1 MHEPPFSPV
10 YPGLHSQAVLAI
22 LPAAEVEFDGQSEHS
37 AGPSMALY
45 LPRAQS
51 TQSLFDADEPALQEQ
66 EIASAVTKE
75 LAGHASQLADPF
87 PVLYVP
93 APHFKHVPPFS
104 PVYPALHSQAVITM
118 LPGGDIEEEGQ
129 PVQEADPKPSL

>member
-1 MHEPPFSPV
+1 
-10 YPGLHSQAVLAI
+10 VLAI
-22 LPAAEVEFDGQSEHS
+22 LPAAEVEFDGQSEHF

-66 EIASAVTKE
+66 EIASAVAKE
-75 LAGHASQLADPF
+75 FAGHASQLADPI

-93 APHFKHVPPFS
+93 APHFEHVPPS
-104 PVYPALHSQAVITM
+104 VPVNPGLHSQAVIVM
-118 LPGGDIEEEGQ
+118 LPAAEVEFDGQ
-129 PVQEADPKPSL
+129 SEQVASPHPTLY